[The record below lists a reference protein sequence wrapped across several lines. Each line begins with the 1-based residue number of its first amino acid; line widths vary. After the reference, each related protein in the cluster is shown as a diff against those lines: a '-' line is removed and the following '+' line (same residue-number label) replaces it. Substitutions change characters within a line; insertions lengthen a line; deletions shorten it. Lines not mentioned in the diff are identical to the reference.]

1 MIARNMFVCV
11 CQREKERRSEQAR
24 EREKERVSERE
35 RKRASERERKR
46 AIENEIECEREE
58 ATSVNA
64 WVTHDNRQWHAVAA
78 HLSIAA
84 HHYAYSPV

>member
-1 MIARNMFVCV
+1 M
-11 CQREKERRSEQAR
+11 RER
-24 EREKERVSERE
+24 EREKERASERQ

-46 AIENEIECEREE
+46 ARENEIECKREE
-58 ATSVNA
+58 ATSGNV
-64 WVTHDNRQWHAVAA
+64 WVTHDSMQWHAVAA

>member
-1 MIARNMFVCV
+1 MCIP
-11 CQREKERRSEQAR
+11 ER
-24 EREKERVSERE
+24 EREKERASERE

-46 AIENEIECEREE
+46 ARERERKRARKNEIECEREE
-58 ATSVNA
+58 ATSGNA
-64 WVTHDNRQWHAVAA
+64 WVTHDSMQWHAVPA

>member
-1 MIARNMFVCV
+1 M
-11 CQREKERRSEQAR
+11 RER
-24 EREKERVSERE
+24 EREKERASERE

-46 AIENEIECEREE
+46 ARENEIEIECEREE

-64 WVTHDNRQWHAVAA
+64 WVTHDSMQWHAVLA

>member
-1 MIARNMFVCV
+1 MP
-11 CQREKERRSEQAR
+11 ER
-24 EREKERVSERE
+24 EREKERASERE

-46 AIENEIECEREE
+46 ARENEIEIECEREE
-58 ATSVNA
+58 ATSGNA